1 MPSSYITKSAKT
13 EIRSFSLNTLAAIRI
28 LALKLNVS
36 ESIIIKDLH
45 QCLEEVKHIEH
56 KIPK

>member
-1 MPSSYITKSAKT
+1 MPHSYVSKSVKQ
-13 EIRSFSLNTLAAIRI
+13 EIRSFSFSTIAAIRL

-45 QCLEEVKHIEH
+45 QCLEEAKCIGH
-56 KIPK
+56 KIPN

>member
-1 MPSSYITKSAKT
+1 MTSNYMTKSAKT
-13 EIRSFSLNTLAAIRI
+13 EIRSFSLNTIAAIRI